1 MISVAAHL
9 LEQVLRA
16 NFIFLEFIKNPLRLV
31 GFIVSASGYRLS
43 HMVKIQ
49 DVYRCKVIESTEN
62 RIDLLRFAASAS
74 FSLRP

>member
-9 LEQVLRA
+9 LEQVLRE
-16 NFIFLEFIKNPLRLV
+16 NFIFLEFIKNLLRLV
-31 GFIVSASGYRLS
+31 GYIVNGYRYS

-49 DVYRCKVIESTEN
+49 DVSRCKLIESTEN

-74 FSLRP
+74 LSLRP